1 MPYTKPNNT
10 PLYVHRKSNHPPGII
25 DNIPKSINNRLSEN
39 SCDEDSFNKATP
51 LYQKALNDSGYAH
64 NLQYSQ
70 PAPAQSVTSPT
81 KKRHRN
87 TIWYNPP
94 YSKNVQTNIGRTFLN
109 ILDKESPK
117 GHPLHKIFNRNT
129 VKVSYSCMTNLKQ
142 NIDGHNKS
150 LLHDKKDAQT
160 KSCNCRNPSDC
171 PLSGNCLK
179 ESVIYQANVQ
189 QKTTNLTKH
198 TLD

>member
-1 MPYTKPNNT
+1 MKLQPLLVYIVAHRQTGGLSEVELIKKDLCTIFRNHGLKIIIEANKKTVNLLDVTLDLSNGKYMPYTKPNNT
-10 PLYVHRKSNHPPGII
+10 PLYVHRKSNHPPRII
-25 DNIPKSINNRLSEN
+25 DNIPKSINNRLSEI

-94 YSKNVQTNIGRTFLN
+94 LQQERTDEHRTDLSK
-109 ILDKESPK
+109 
-117 GHPLHKIFNRNT
+117 HP
-129 VKVSYSCMTNLKQ
+129 
-142 NIDGHNKS
+142 
-150 LLHDKKDAQT
+150 
-160 KSCNCRNPSDC
+160 
-171 PLSGNCLK
+171 
-179 ESVIYQANVQ
+179 
-189 QKTTNLTKH
+189 
-198 TLD
+198 